1 MPGGLCRLAL
11 LITWTAVDTGSLL
24 SVYRV
29 DRTADGSVQDSTH
42 YTVYCW
48 YRIVCASLEGICHIY
63 VITST
68 CLTTVGRHE
77 GFIFTWQKKVCTER
91 LTELTL
97 CCKQWQL
104 VAIYCFCKMHN
115 LWCIWARATFCVV
128 PLYYL
133 KFITLVRYVCYIS
146 LKLD

>member
-1 MPGGLCRLAL
+1 MPGGLCRLAV
-11 LITWTAVDTGSLL
+11 LITWTAVDSGSLL

-29 DRTADGSVQDSTH
+29 DRTADRSVKGSTR

-48 YRIVCASLEGICHIY
+48 YRIFCAYLEGICHIY
-63 VITST
+63 VTTST
-68 CLTTVGRHE
+68 CLTTGGRHG
-77 GFIFTWQKKVCTER
+77 GFIFAWQKKVCTER

-104 VAIYCFCKMHN
+104 GAIYCCCKMRN
-115 LWCIWARATFCVV
+115 LWCICARTTFWVV
-128 PLYYL
+128 HVCL

-146 LKLD
+146 LELD